1 MLKKKILNLNKLSW
15 IILFCEKRLILEHF
29 FRHFIF
35 CLWTTTE
42 FFDAIKKKKLFLKIN
57 KNFFYCKQNQCKY
70 FVYLDYNMKNL
81 LLSLQKPLF
90 YITKQNKK
98 NWKNFKLVKRLILK
112 QFFRYFK
119 NFFTANKIYFQC
131 KYFLYKNIYFVL
143 KKV

>member
-1 MLKKKILNLNKLSW
+1 MNNFILWKKINFRAVFQTFH
-15 IILFCEKRLILEHF
+15 ILFVNYDR
-29 FRHFIF
+29 IF
-35 CLWTTTE
+35 WCN
-42 FFDAIKKKKLFLKIN
+42 KKKKLFLKIN

-98 NWKNFKLVKRLILK
+98 NWKNFKLVTDFLQKRLFLK